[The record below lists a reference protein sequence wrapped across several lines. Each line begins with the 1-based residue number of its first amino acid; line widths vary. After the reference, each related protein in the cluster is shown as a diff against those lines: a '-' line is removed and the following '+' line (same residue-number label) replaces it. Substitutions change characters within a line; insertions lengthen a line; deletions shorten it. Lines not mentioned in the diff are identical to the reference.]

1 MSARD
6 DARAPA
12 PPPGRGPAHADA
24 VLVRAA
30 AAPAERD
37 ALIALRF
44 RVFVDEQQVPAAE
57 EIDAHDATA
66 THLVAVAPGGVVVGT
81 ARVVLE
87 DTPAPVSPAGAA
99 RIEREAAG
107 APAYGAAKIGRVA
120 VEQAWRGRGV
130 GLRLVAAGVDVAR
143 AAGAAEAYLD
153 AQTYALAF
161 YERLGFC
168 AEGPE
173 FLDAGIPHRRMRLRL
188 RPAPPAPAP

>member
-1 MSARD
+1 VSAGD

-24 VLVRAA
+24 VLVRA

-81 ARVVLE
+81 ARVVL
-87 DTPAPVSPAGAA
+87 DPVSPAGAA
-99 RIEREAAG
+99 RIGREAAG
-107 APAYGAAKIGRVA
+107 APPCGAAKIGRVA

-130 GLRLVAAGVDVAR
+130 GRRLVAAGVDVAR